1 MNIEEWEEYRY
12 VEAGIEA
19 FITDMEDSRL
29 KKMVEHVCHS
39 GGKRVRPILLLLA
52 SDVCSGS
59 YKKSLDAALA
69 VEMMHSA
76 SLVHDDLLDQGLI
89 RRNLPS
95 APEQFGPS
103 RALLCG
109 DYLIAKSIEL
119 ISPYGEKVVRVFGK
133 AGMDMAEGEVLD
145 LRLDEEE
152 FGEEAYFECIFR
164 KTASLFAVSALIG
177 AYAGGADDVGAE
189 KFSLFGKY
197 LGTAYQ
203 IVDDLLEF
211 LEVLE
216 EKESKVTSETLP
228 QIYAS
233 KMGREKAVERS
244 IEEVE
249 KYVRA
254 AKEVLNTFRECPA
267 RDKLFLTTDYVTLD
281 LLEKS

>member
-1 MNIEEWEEYRY
+1 MDIEEWEEYRY

-59 YKKSLDAALA
+59 YIKSLDAALA